1 MRAVAI
7 AAWQA
12 SGWECRGELTEP
24 PPPPPPPQSRPY
36 FAKSDAHDGAHVFGV
51 AKARDAEGARE
62 VTMKWSEHT
71 HSRDS
76 QPGPNYIAMNKQATI
91 VGLTKSSEQK
101 SFRAKNPI
109 PLGTINAHTQE
120 ASHLPSDENPDFR
133 YGRASSNRTKEEQ
146 RLTGFNPPMKDLV
159 QGAYMQDWMLKN
171 EERKVEFQMHAKRIE
186 PSHTKA
192 TRGHAEGAQKA
203 QAQAARQGGP
213 AQASWKMKKFGNV
226 KPKVSISKK

>member
-1 MRAVAI
+1 M
-7 AAWQA
+7 
-12 SGWECRGELTEP
+12 
-24 PPPPPPPQSRPY
+24 
-36 FAKSDAHDGAHVFGV
+36 FGV

-203 QAQAARQGGP
+203 QAQGARQGGP